1 MFFYIYKIYIFT
13 IILCA
18 SNLFNNNGVE
28 NGTYKLSY
36 HNGGIQFR
44 MLAQNNTNK
53 KSNGNTLTNILLKD
67 KGGKGSKKKNPDD
80 QISDLVSLVDNMNIT
95 QEKKNEIKN
104 LTLKYM
110 NSDDIKEKN
119 KSINELKKYSNNEE
133 CKEQMDSYLM
143 HLRMQNDIKCLK
155 RKNLW
160 NNIWINYITLSLIII
175 MIALLFLLPGSQPYY
190 IFYSAFSL
198 LIFIIYIV
206 ARYFPDMKIG
216 FKKLK
221 TKLNT
226 FFQNKKQITK

>member
-1 MFFYIYKIYIFT
+1 MFHYIYKIYIFT

-18 SNLFNNNGVE
+18 SNLFNNNVVE
-28 NGTYKLSY
+28 IGTYKLSY

-44 MLAQNNTNK
+44 MLAQKNDNK
-53 KSNGNTLTNILLKD
+53 KSFGNTLTNILFKE
-67 KGGKGSKKKNPDD
+67 KKKKNLDP
-80 QISDLVSLVDNMNIT
+80 QISSLVSLVDNMDIT
-95 QEKKNEIKN
+95 QEKKDKIKT
-104 LTLKYM
+104 LTLKYI
-110 NSDDIKEKN
+110 NSDDILEQN
-119 KSINELKKYSNNEE
+119 KSINELKKYSKNEE
-133 CKEQMDSYLM
+133 CKEQMDNYLM

-160 NNIWINYITLSLIII
+160 NNIWINSITLSLIIV
-175 MIALLFLLPGSQPYY
+175 MIGCLISLASSPSSVSYY
-190 IFYSAFSL
+190 TAFIL

>member
-1 MFFYIYKIYIFT
+1 MFHYIYKIYIFT

-44 MLAQNNTNK
+44 MLAQKNTNK
-53 KSNGNTLTNILLKD
+53 KSNGNALKNILLKD
-67 KGGKGSKKKNPDD
+67 KSKKGSKKKNPDAE
-80 QISDLVSLVDNMNIT
+80 ISDLVNLVDNMNIT
-95 QEKKNEIKN
+95 QEKKDKIKN
-104 LTLKYM
+104 LSLKYI
-110 NSDDIKEKN
+110 NSRDVKEKN
-119 KSINELKKYSNNEE
+119 ESINELQKYSNNEE
-133 CKEQMDSYLM
+133 CKEYMDSYLM

-160 NNIWINYITLSLIII
+160 NNIWIVSTTLLLIII
-175 MIALLFLLPGSQPYY
+175 MIACVYWLASTPPPGLFCLPF
-190 IFYSAFSL
+190 IV

>member
-1 MFFYIYKIYIFT
+1 MFHYIYKIYIFT

-18 SNLFNNNGVE
+18 SNLFNNNVVE
-28 NGTYKLSY
+28 IGTYKLSY

-44 MLAQNNTNK
+44 MLAQKNDNK
-53 KSNGNTLTNILLKD
+53 KSFGNTLTNIFLKNKKEKD
-67 KGGKGSKKKNPDD
+67 SKTKDLDP
-80 QISDLVSLVDNMNIT
+80 QISSLVSLVDNMDIT
-95 QEKKNEIKN
+95 QEKKDKIKN
-104 LTLKYM
+104 LSLKYI
-110 NSDDIKEKN
+110 NSRDVKEKN
-119 KSINELKKYSNNEE
+119 ESINELQKYSNNEE

-160 NNIWINYITLSLIII
+160 NNIWIVSTTLLLIII
-175 MIALLFLLPGSQPYY
+175 MIACIIVCTTETYTA
-190 IFYSAFSL
+190 FYPAFIL
-198 LIFIIYIV
+198 LIFIIHIV

>member
-1 MFFYIYKIYIFT
+1 MFHYIYKIYIFT

-18 SNLFNNNGVE
+18 SNLFNNNVVE
-28 NGTYKLSY
+28 IGTYKLSY

-44 MLAQNNTNK
+44 MLAQKNTNK
-53 KSNGNTLTNILLKD
+53 KPFGNTLTNILCKD
-67 KGGKGSKKKNPDD
+67 KKKKNLDP
-80 QISDLVSLVDNMNIT
+80 QISSLVSLVDNMDIT
-95 QEKKNEIKN
+95 QEKKDKIKN
-104 LTLKYM
+104 LSLKYI
-110 NSDDIKEKN
+110 NSRDVKEKN
-119 KSINELKKYSNNEE
+119 ESINELQKYSNNEE

-160 NNIWINYITLSLIII
+160 NNIGINSITLSLIII
-175 MIALLFLLPGSQPYY
+175 MIMIACMFAIYSTAQY
-190 IFYSAFSL
+190 IYVPASFL

>member
-1 MFFYIYKIYIFT
+1 MFHYIYKIYIFT

-18 SNLFNNNGVE
+18 SNLFNNNVVE
-28 NGTYKLSY
+28 IGTYKLSY

-44 MLAQNNTNK
+44 MLAQKNDNK
-53 KSNGNTLTNILLKD
+53 KSFGNTLTNILFKD
-67 KGGKGSKKKNPDD
+67 KKKKNLDP
-80 QISDLVSLVDNMNIT
+80 QISSLVSLVDNMDIT
-95 QEKKNEIKN
+95 QEKKDKIKN
-104 LTLKYM
+104 LSLKYI
-110 NSDDIKEKN
+110 NSRDVKEKN
-119 KSINELKKYSNNEE
+119 ESINELQKYSNNEE

-160 NNIWINYITLSLIII
+160 NNIGINSITLSLIII
-175 MIALLFLLPGSQPYY
+175 MIMIACMFAICNAPQY
-190 IFYSAFSL
+190 IYVPASFL

>member
-1 MFFYIYKIYIFT
+1 MFHYIYKIYIFT

-18 SNLFNNNGVE
+18 SNLFNNNVVE
-28 NGTYKLSY
+28 IGTYKLSY

-44 MLAQNNTNK
+44 MLAQKNTNK
-53 KSNGNTLTNILLKD
+53 KPFGNTLTNILLKD

-80 QISDLVSLVDNMNIT
+80 QISSLVSLVDNMNIT
-95 QEKKNEIKN
+95 QEKKDKIKN
-104 LTLKYM
+104 LSLKYI
-110 NSDDIKEKN
+110 NSRDVKEKN
-119 KSINELKKYSNNEE
+119 ESINELQKYSNNEE

-160 NNIWINYITLSLIII
+160 NNIGINSITLSLIII
-175 MIALLFLLPGSQPYY
+175 MIACMFASFGDAQLIYLP
-190 IFYSAFSL
+190 AFFL

>member
-1 MFFYIYKIYIFT
+1 MFHYIYKIYIFT

-18 SNLFNNNGVE
+18 SNLFNNNVVE
-28 NGTYKLSY
+28 IGTYKLSY

-44 MLAQNNTNK
+44 MLAQKNTNK
-53 KSNGNTLTNILLKD
+53 KPFGNTLTNILFKD
-67 KGGKGSKKKNPDD
+67 KKKKNLDP
-80 QISDLVSLVDNMNIT
+80 QISSLVSLVDNMNIT
-95 QEKKNEIKN
+95 QEKKDKIKN
-104 LTLKYM
+104 LSLKYI
-110 NSDDIKEKN
+110 NSRDVKEKN
-119 KSINELKKYSNNEE
+119 ESINELQKYSNNEE
-133 CKEQMDSYLM
+133 CKEYMDSYLM

-160 NNIWINYITLSLIII
+160 NNIWIVSTTLLLIII
-175 MIALLFLLPGSQPYY
+175 MIVCLFSVDITSSSALGP
-190 IFYSAFSL
+190 AFIL
-198 LIFIIYIV
+198 LIFIIHIV

>member
-1 MFFYIYKIYIFT
+1 
-13 IILCA
+13 
-18 SNLFNNNGVE
+18 
-28 NGTYKLSY
+28 
-36 HNGGIQFR
+36 
-44 MLAQNNTNK
+44 MLAQKNDNK
-53 KSNGNTLTNILLKD
+53 KSFGNTLTNILFKD
-67 KGGKGSKKKNPDD
+67 KKKKNLDP
-80 QISDLVSLVDNMNIT
+80 QISSLVSLVDNMDIT
-95 QEKKNEIKN
+95 QEKKDKIKN
-104 LTLKYM
+104 LSLKYI
-110 NSDDIKEKN
+110 NSRDVKEKN
-119 KSINELKKYSNNEE
+119 ESINELQKYSNNEE

-160 NNIWINYITLSLIII
+160 NNIGINSITLSLIII
-175 MIALLFLLPGSQPYY
+175 MIGCMLASSGSAQLLYPPAPF
-190 IFYSAFSL
+190 L

>member
-1 MFFYIYKIYIFT
+1 
-13 IILCA
+13 
-18 SNLFNNNGVE
+18 
-28 NGTYKLSY
+28 
-36 HNGGIQFR
+36 

-53 KSNGNTLTNILLKD
+53 KPFGNTLTNILLKY
-67 KGGKGSKKKNPDD
+67 KGEKGSKKKNPDD

-104 LTLKYM
+104 LSLKYI

-133 CKEQMDSYLM
+133 CKEYIDNYLM

-160 NNIWINYITLSLIII
+160 NNIWINSITLSLIII
-175 MIALLFLLPGSQPYY
+175 MIACVFSLLITPYPY
-190 IFYSAFSL
+190 LFYSAFIL

>member
-1 MFFYIYKIYIFT
+1 MFHYIYKIYIFT

-18 SNLFNNNGVE
+18 SNLFNNNVVE
-28 NGTYKLSY
+28 IGTYKLSY

-44 MLAQNNTNK
+44 MLAQKNTNK
-53 KSNGNTLTNILLKD
+53 KPFGNTLTNILFKD
-67 KGGKGSKKKNPDD
+67 KKKKNLDP
-80 QISDLVSLVDNMNIT
+80 QISSLVSLVDNMDIT
-95 QEKKNEIKN
+95 QEKKDKIKN
-104 LTLKYM
+104 LSLKYI
-110 NSDDIKEKN
+110 NSRDVKEKN
-119 KSINELKKYSNNEE
+119 ESINELQKYSNNEE
-133 CKEQMDSYLM
+133 CKEYMDSYLM

-160 NNIWINYITLSLIII
+160 NNIWIVSTTLLLIII
-175 MIALLFLLPGSQPYY
+175 MIACIIVCTPETYTALYP
-190 IFYSAFSL
+190 AFIL
-198 LIFIIYIV
+198 LIFIIHIV

>member
-1 MFFYIYKIYIFT
+1 
-13 IILCA
+13 
-18 SNLFNNNGVE
+18 
-28 NGTYKLSY
+28 
-36 HNGGIQFR
+36 

-53 KSNGNTLTNILLKD
+53 KPFGNTLTNILLKD
-67 KGGKGSKKKNPDD
+67 KGEKGSKKKNPDD

-104 LTLKYM
+104 LTLKYI

-133 CKEQMDSYLM
+133 CKEYIDNYLM
-143 HLRMQNDIKCLK
+143 HLHMQNDIKCLK

-160 NNIWINYITLSLIII
+160 NNIWIVSTTLLLIII
-175 MIALLFLLPGSQPYY
+175 MIACIILRVYGPNFAISPAS
-190 IFYSAFSL
+190 FL
-198 LIFIIYIV
+198 LIFIIYIF
-206 ARYFPDMKIG
+206 ARYFPEMKIG

>member
-1 MFFYIYKIYIFT
+1 
-13 IILCA
+13 
-18 SNLFNNNGVE
+18 
-28 NGTYKLSY
+28 
-36 HNGGIQFR
+36 
-44 MLAQNNTNK
+44 MLAQKNANK
-53 KSNGNTLTNILLKD
+53 KSFGNTLTNILFKD
-67 KGGKGSKKKNPDD
+67 KKKKNLDP
-80 QISDLVSLVDNMNIT
+80 QISSLVSLVDNMDIT
-95 QEKKNEIKN
+95 QEKKDKIKT
-104 LTLKYM
+104 LTLKYI
-110 NSDDIKEKN
+110 NSRDVKEKN
-119 KSINELKKYSNNEE
+119 ESINELQKYSNNEE

-160 NNIWINYITLSLIII
+160 NNIWIVSTTLLLIII
-175 MIALLFLLPGSQPYY
+175 CIACIIAGVIQANSA
-190 IFYSAFSL
+190 FYPAFSL

>member
-1 MFFYIYKIYIFT
+1 MFHYIYKIYIFT

-18 SNLFNNNGVE
+18 SNLINHNVVE
-28 NGTYKLSY
+28 IGTYKLSY

-44 MLAQNNTNK
+44 ILAQKNTNK
-53 KSNGNTLTNILLKD
+53 KPYGNTTTNIFLKNKKEKD
-67 KGGKGSKKKNPDD
+67 SKTKDLDP
-80 QISDLVSLVDNMNIT
+80 QISSLVSLVDNMNIT
-95 QEKKNEIKN
+95 QEKKDKIKN
-104 LTLKYM
+104 LSLKYI
-110 NSDDIKEKN
+110 NSRDVKEKN
-119 KSINELKKYSNNEE
+119 ESINELQKYSNNEE
-133 CKEQMDSYLM
+133 CKEYMDSYLM

-160 NNIWINYITLSLIII
+160 NNIWIVSTTLLLIII
-175 MIALLFLLPGSQPYY
+175 MIACIIAGVLHANNA
-190 IFYSAFSL
+190 FYPAFIL

>member
-1 MFFYIYKIYIFT
+1 MFHYIYKIYIFT

-18 SNLFNNNGVE
+18 SNLFNNNVVE
-28 NGTYKLSY
+28 IGTYKLSY

-44 MLAQNNTNK
+44 MLAQKNDNK
-53 KSNGNTLTNILLKD
+53 KSFGNTLTNILFKD
-67 KGGKGSKKKNPDD
+67 KKKKNLDP
-80 QISDLVSLVDNMNIT
+80 QISSLVSLVDNMDIT
-95 QEKKNEIKN
+95 QEKKDKIKN
-104 LTLKYM
+104 LSLKYI
-110 NSDDIKEKN
+110 NSRDVKEKN
-119 KSINELKKYSNNEE
+119 ESINELQKYSNNEE
-133 CKEQMDSYLM
+133 CKEQMDNYLM

-160 NNIWINYITLSLIII
+160 NNIWIVSTTLSLIII
-175 MIALLFLLPGSQPYY
+175 CIAFVFYLASTHVSSQLYY
-190 IFYSAFSL
+190 FAFSP